1 MQRRVSLLVQQNIVI
16 YMLDLHLNN
25 EIVHILATCTSNTLQ
40 FAHVI
45 YSHTADFCL
54 HFLTVVLS
62 RRPGLQ

>member
-45 YSHTADFCL
+45 LSHTADFCL
-54 HFLTVVLS
+54 HFSTVVLS